1 MKIKQL
7 VALIEKQPISLT
19 DFHLMVLKNNLKF
32 EQIAKFLI
40 RLDRFRQKEKQ
51 NVRNL

>member
-7 VALIEKQPISLT
+7 VALIENKPISLT

-40 RLDRFRQKEKQ
+40 RLDRFRQKGKQ